1 MAANRDLRAQLDER
15 VHGALAMLL
24 ARFGLAA
31 VQVDTLALRHDK
43 FDANRG
49 RVGSLW
55 LAADE
60 RHAEAEHARHLDEL
74 YTEQEWQALRKVE
87 QQGRL
92 KHRRAELT
100 LEEAEQAQALRA
112 REIDL
117 YARVAD
123 ADSRKQ
129 AIDRGAGDMLAELEH
144 ELAGKA
150 QKRAGE
156 TVQWA
161 HVRELARIRM
171 RSEIEVAQQDAQQA
185 RQLAQQ
191 RFSHQLLQQ
200 QVRNKIEQAL
210 AIEDAARQRA
220 ELVRLHEAELVA
232 AKRAREIEEAEHDA
246 RRQSL
251 ALAHAARRREAERI
265 MEWDEEVAQGRKRE
279 LLRKDSLEAEE
290 VRQKL
295 DTLRRGGAAQDAI
308 AQHEKLLR
316 TIEADAL
323 HRRRL
328 QEVEL
333 DAEARRHAQ
342 RREAQ
347 EAAWQQELR
356 RLGHDID
363 RARAIGALDDSAKLA
378 LADPANAGVL
388 GDYLKTRVHAG
399 MSADQMAALAGVVA
413 ATNSVTPQ
421 QAAALARDLL
431 HEERGVAGAQADKE
445 RQHQLDLLAL
455 QNDVNKAALAS
466 HGQLAAALVGAPRL
480 PAER

>member
-1 MAANRDLRAQLDER
+1 
-15 VHGALAMLL
+15 
-24 ARFGLAA
+24 

-43 FDANRG
+43 FDANRA

-60 RHAEAEHARHLDEL
+60 RHADIEHARHLDEL
-74 YTEQEWQALRKVE
+74 YTEQEWQALRRVE

-112 REIDL
+112 REIAL
-117 YARVAD
+117 YARVSESG
-123 ADSRKQ
+123 SRKQ
-129 AIDRGAGDMLAELEH
+129 AIERGAGEVLAELEH

-150 QKRAGE
+150 QQRAGE
-156 TVQWA
+156 AVQWA
-161 HVRELARIRM
+161 HVRELAGIRM
-171 RSEIEVAQQDAQQA
+171 RAEIEVAQQDAQQA

-200 QVRNKIEQAL
+200 QIRNKIEQAR

-220 ELVRLHEAELVA
+220 ELARLHEAEQA
-232 AKRAREIEEAEHDA
+232 AARRARELDDAGHEA

-251 ALAHAARRREAERI
+251 ALAHAARRREAERV

-279 LLRKDSLEAEE
+279 LLRQDSLEAEQ

-295 DTLRRGGAAQDAI
+295 EGLRRGGASLDAI

-328 QEVEL
+328 LEVEL
-333 DAEARRHAQ
+333 DAEARRHAL
-342 RREAQ
+342 RRDQQ

-356 RLGHDID
+356 RLAHERAARGEQQLQEIE
-363 RARAIGALDDSAKLA
+363 RARAIAAMDDTGKLA
-378 LADPANAGVL
+378 LADPANAAL
-388 GDYLKTRVHAG
+388 LADYLKTRVHAG
-399 MSADQMAALAGVVA
+399 MGADQLAALAGVVA

-421 QAAALARDLL
+421 QAALMARELL
-431 HEERGVAGAQADKE
+431 REERGVGAAQADKD
-445 RQHQLDLLAL
+445 RQHLLDLLAM
-455 QNDVNKAALAS
+455 QNEAGKAALAS
-466 HGQLAAALVGAPRL
+466 QAQLGAGLAAVPRL
-480 PAER
+480 RAER